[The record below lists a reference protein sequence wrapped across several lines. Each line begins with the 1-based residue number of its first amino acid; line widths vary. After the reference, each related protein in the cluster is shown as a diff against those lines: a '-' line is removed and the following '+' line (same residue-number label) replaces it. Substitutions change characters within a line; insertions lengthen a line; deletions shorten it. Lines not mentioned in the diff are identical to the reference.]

1 MGRLAAG
8 GVWGSLLESYQFGA
22 PARSI
27 IGQLK
32 SRAFGG
38 PRGPRGL
45 LKNASIRIRILTVLM
60 NIWGRGDK
68 DQGERRV
75 DKVIK
80 GLLSYGVQQPS
91 LGEREFR
98 NSRKMKNYRPSLE
111 EERDIDFTSR
121 TSTTS

>member
-1 MGRLAAG
+1 MAARRSGAAREAAEAAQVGRLAAG

-45 LKNASIRIRILTVLM
+45 LKNASIRIQVGLVCSSCIL
-60 NIWGRGDK
+60 
-68 DQGERRV
+68 
-75 DKVIK
+75 
-80 GLLSYGVQQPS
+80 
-91 LGEREFR
+91 
-98 NSRKMKNYRPSLE
+98 
-111 EERDIDFTSR
+111 
-121 TSTTS
+121 